1 MIFSRKWF
9 PRKLDRIV
17 LTSVGNINVRMS
29 LSRKSWF
36 SLMENFF
43 FILFEKYRCVWMYLI
58 SSHKLESI
66 SSSISTFKCSS
77 LLEEI
82 DVSKFMRQEA
92 NDPVSIRTR
101 VCRPLIQSQSFHN
114 IQLFLKCLLNII
126 TTKINPVKG
135 ICLWTR
141 NIRNYKNP
149 LLSNH
154 RGLEIYEI
162 HWERGCTLEY
172 CNTLLAL
179 KN

>member
-1 MIFSRKWF
+1 
-9 PRKLDRIV
+9 
-17 LTSVGNINVRMS
+17 MS
-29 LSRKSWF
+29 LSRRSWF
-36 SLMENFF
+36 PFMENFI
-43 FILFEKYRCVWMYLI
+43 FILFEKYHSVLMYLI

-66 SSSISTFKCSS
+66 ISRISTLKCSS
-77 LLEEI
+77 LLEET

-101 VCRPLIQSQSFHN
+101 VCRPLIQSQSFCN
-114 IQLFLKCLLNII
+114 IQLFLNCLLNII
-126 TTKINPVKG
+126 TTTKINPVKG

-141 NIRNYKNP
+141 NICNYKNP

-154 RGLEIYEI
+154 SCLEIYEI